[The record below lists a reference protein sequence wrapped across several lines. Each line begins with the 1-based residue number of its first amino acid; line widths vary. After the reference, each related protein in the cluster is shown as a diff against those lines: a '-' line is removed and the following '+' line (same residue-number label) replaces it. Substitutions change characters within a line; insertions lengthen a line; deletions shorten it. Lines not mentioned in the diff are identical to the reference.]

1 MELMGRGVKRV
12 AESEKGRQLGTVP
25 CAPPGARERQES
37 KRVRAG
43 CEAFNASTSS
53 GIIGL

>member
-1 MELMGRGVKRV
+1 MEREGKGV
-12 AESEKGRQLGTVP
+12 GG
-25 CAPPGARERQES
+25 GAQGGRERQES

-53 GIIGL
+53 GIIGLCK

>member
-1 MELMGRGVKRV
+1 MEREGKGVR
-12 AESEKGRQLGTVP
+12 EG
-25 CAPPGARERQES
+25 GAQEGRERQES

-53 GIIGL
+53 GIIGLFK